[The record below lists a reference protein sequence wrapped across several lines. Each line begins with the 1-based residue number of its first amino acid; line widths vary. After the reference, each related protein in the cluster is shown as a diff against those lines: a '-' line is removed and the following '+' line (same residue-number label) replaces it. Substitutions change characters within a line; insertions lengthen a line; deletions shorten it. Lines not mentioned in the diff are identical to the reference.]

1 MSQPKNISSRKTDHL
16 RIVLEKDV
24 VSRQLNGLGK
34 YNFHHCA
41 LPDLDFK
48 EIDTNIFFVN
58 KPMKIPLLIS
68 SMTGGTTKAAKL
80 NQVLASA
87 AQRHGIAM
95 GVGSQRAGIEVPTLM
110 ATFKVRRFAPDIPLF
125 ANLGAVQLNYSYGVE
140 HCQKVIDALE
150 ADALLLHLNPLQEV
164 LQPEGNT
171 NFSGLLSKIEKICQ
185 SLNVPVIVKEVGWG
199 ISAEVAAQLSSA
211 GVAAIDVAGAGGTS
225 WSEVE
230 KYRHGDEI
238 LQRIAGCFRDWGI
251 DTATSIKLVRK
262 TVPRMAIIASGGI
275 TNGIEIAKCIAL
287 GASMAGMARRF
298 LQAANQ
304 SPDAV
309 DCLINEIQ
317 MQLKI
322 CMFVVG
328 AKDIEGLKKIPLYEH

>member
-1 MSQPKNISSRKTDHL
+1 MSQSKNISSRKTDHI
-16 RIVLEKDV
+16 RITLEKDV
-24 VSRQLNGLGK
+24 VSLQSNGLEK
-34 YNFHHCA
+34 YSFHHCA

-48 EIDTNIFFVN
+48 ELDTSIFFLN
-58 KPMKIPLLIS
+58 KLMKIPLLIS
-68 SMTGGTTKAAKL
+68 SMTGGTTKAAKF

-87 AQRHGIAM
+87 AQHHGIAM
-95 GVGSQRAGIEVPTLM
+95 GVGSQRAGIEVPLLM
-110 ATFKVRRFAPDIPLF
+110 ETFKVRRFAPDIPLF

-140 HCQKVIDALE
+140 HCQRVVDALE

-164 LQPEGNT
+164 LQPDGNT
-171 NFSGLLSKIEKICQ
+171 NFSGLLLKIEKVCQ

-211 GVAAIDVAGAGGTS
+211 GVVAIDVAGAGGTS

-230 KYRHGDEI
+230 KYRGSDEKS
-238 LQRIAGCFRDWGI
+238 QRIAGCFRDWGI

-262 TVPRMAIIASGGI
+262 AVPRMAIIASGGI

-298 LQAANQ
+298 LVAANQ
-304 SPDAV
+304 SSAAV
-309 DCLINEIQ
+309 DCLIDEIHT
-317 MQLKI
+317 QLKI

-328 AKDIEGLKKIPLYEH
+328 AQDIESLKRTPLYEK